1 MKTNKPVS
9 PYFDKDNNFIGVR
22 VKALE
27 EDFVIMAH
35 NFKGGKYMTWQETM
49 DALKEKGFTTWNMRQ
64 ISLTIYYRDEIDAV
78 LTEYGGDPLNR
89 WYWTCAEY
97 SAYSAFYYHGTY
109 GYLTSIIKNYTGLS
123 RALLALTVS

>member
-1 MKTNKPVS
+1 METNKPVT

-35 NFKGGKYMTWQETM
+35 DFMGGKYMTWQKTM
-49 DALKEKGFTTWNMRQ
+49 DALKKKGFTTWNMRQ
-64 ISLTIYYRDEIDAV
+64 ISLTIYYRNEIDAV
-78 LTEYGGDPLNR
+78 LTECGGDPLNR

-97 SAYSAFYYHGTY
+97 SAGGAFFYY
-109 GYLTSIIKNYTGLS
+109 GYDGSLLGNVKNNPYFS
-123 RALLALTVS
+123 RALLALTES

>member
-9 PYFDKDNNFIGVR
+9 PYFDKDNNFIGAR

-89 WYWTCAEY
+89 WYWTAAEY
-97 SAYSAFYYHGTY
+97 SANYAFYYY
-109 GYLTSIIKNYTGLS
+109 GYNGGLIYNVKNSTFSS
-123 RALLALTVS
+123 RALLALTES

>member
-1 MKTNKPVS
+1 METNKPVS

-49 DALKEKGFTTWNMRQ
+49 DALKKEGFTTWNMRQ
-64 ISLTIYYRDEIDAV
+64 LSLTIYYRDEIDAV
-78 LTEYGGDPLNR
+78 LTEYGGDPLDR

-97 SAYSAFYYHGTY
+97 SAVAAFTYSGSNGTLNY
-109 GYLTSIIKNYTGLS
+109 FSKNYTYGS
-123 RALLALTVS
+123 RALLALTES